1 MVMLLQIMTAKSRPT
16 LGGPVTMLL
25 SYSLVSCMYYLD
37 TVIYNNRLNR
47 FNIITDSTSLK
58 DMLLDVHI
66 CPFRKN
72 SAPPPPRRKIK

>member
-37 TVIYNNRLNR
+37 TVI
-47 FNIITDSTSLK
+47 
-58 DMLLDVHI
+58 
-66 CPFRKN
+66 
-72 SAPPPPRRKIK
+72 